1 MLQTSLRVILLV
13 ATGAQMVDA
22 AQPAEGAKFSF
33 VRLRTETLE
42 VISDAGEPAARAAL
56 ARMQQMERLLGRR
69 QSQIRAYLFRDDR
82 WFRDLR
88 PVPTARGF
96 FQSGP
101 ERDFLA
107 VMAGADHLRAVSH
120 EFVHASLEHSTA
132 RRPLWLEEGVAEF
145 YSTVAPEKDRWLIG
159 RPVDDHVR
167 VLRRVDWLTARQL
180 FGVAKDSPVYDEAN
194 RAGLF
199 YAQSWAVVHL
209 LYTQPG
215 YREHIQQF
223 AELLDEGV
231 PVEEACL
238 RAFNRSAPRIVDDA
252 RQRILSGSLP
262 VAAVASDP
270 LDAPR
275 VQVDT
280 VNEETVAEL
289 ALACGKTA
297 LATRLY
303 ERQQRPT
310 PLGLLALARGDNA
323 AALKYFNQEIADG
336 SSDATPYFEA
346 AMLLRDSKQP
356 FEPLLRQAVERNPR
370 HAEVWFLLG
379 LEAAKREQFEEAIE
393 AYQKATAILP
403 RQANFWH
410 AMAMALHRTGRRD
423 EAARAAQKCRM
434 AAVTDAEREMA
445 AALNGFVSSKAAP
458 PAVRQPAVV
467 IPDSWQGLQ
476 GDAMSDGVLEELVC
490 GEPAVMRV
498 KGVGELRVLRP
509 REIRITGGSR
519 ELACGASD
527 RKVRVGYI
535 QATRELVSVEF
546 VP

>member
-1 MLQTSLRVILLV
+1 M
-13 ATGAQMVDA
+13 
-22 AQPAEGAKFSF
+22 
-33 VRLRTETLE
+33 
-42 VISDAGEPAARAAL
+42 ISDSGEPAARRAL

-82 WFRDLR
+82 WFRELR

-96 FQSGP
+96 YQSGP
-101 ERDFLA
+101 ERDFIA
-107 VMAGADHLRAVSH
+107 VLSGPDDLRALSH
-120 EFVHASLEHSTA
+120 EFVHASLEHTTA

-145 YSTVAPEKDRWLIG
+145 YSTVTPEKDRWLIG
-159 RPVDDHVR
+159 RPIEDHIR
-167 VLRRVDWLTARQL
+167 VLRRADWLSARQL
-180 FGVAKDSPVYDEAN
+180 FTVAKDSSVYDEAN

-215 YREHIQQF
+215 YREHLPAF
-223 AELLDEGV
+223 AELLDDGV

-238 RAFNRSAPRIVDDA
+238 RAFRRSASQILNDA
-252 RQRILSGSLP
+252 RQRIFTGALP
-262 VAAVASDP
+262 VAAVDGDP

-280 VNEETVAEL
+280 VTEEAIAEL
-289 ALACGKTA
+289 ALACNKTA

-303 ERQQRPT
+303 ERQQRPI

-323 AALKYFNQEIADG
+323 EALRYFKQSITAGAPD
-336 SSDATPYFEA
+336 STPYFEA

-356 FEPLLRQAVERNPR
+356 FEPLLRQAVQRNPN
-370 HAEVWFLLG
+370 HAEAWFLLG
-379 LEAAKREQFEEAIE
+379 LEAAKREQLEDAID

-410 AMAMALHRTGRRD
+410 AMALALRRAGRNE
-423 EAARAAQKCRM
+423 EAARAALKCRL
-434 AAVTDAEREMA
+434 AAATDAEREMA
-445 AALNGFVSSKAAP
+445 AALNGFVSQNDSAP
-458 PAVRQPAVV
+458 PVRQPAVV

-476 GDAMSDGVLEELVC
+476 GDAISDGLLEELVC
-490 GEPAVMRV
+490 GDPAVMRIQ
-498 KGVGELRVLRP
+498 GVGELRVLRP

-519 ELACGASD
+519 ELACGSVN

-535 QATRELVSVEF
+535 RATKELVSVEF